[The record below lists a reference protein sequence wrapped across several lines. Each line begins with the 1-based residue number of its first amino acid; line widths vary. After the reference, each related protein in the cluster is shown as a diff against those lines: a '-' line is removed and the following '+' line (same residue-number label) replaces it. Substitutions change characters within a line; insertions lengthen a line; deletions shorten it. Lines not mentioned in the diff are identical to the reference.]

1 MTTYL
6 ERIEPQVQ
14 MLRMLQAT
22 GLSTYSREV
31 SSGCGPIMRVEGQEK
46 INFISNSYMGFST
59 HPKVVAAAKQA
70 LDEYGVGMGGSPLA
84 CGTTVL
90 HQKLAEHIAAH
101 YGKEACLIFASGYQA
116 LAGCIQG
123 MLGKPDMALLDS
135 LDHRSIVD
143 GCILA
148 GCKVR
153 SFVHNNLDD
162 LAELVQNTAG
172 HKGHRMVIV
181 DSVYSMD
188 GDLAPLPGIQ
198 RICRPAQV
206 TILID
211 EAHSLGVIGRTGK
224 GLLEHFDLPNGA
236 DIISGTFSKFAGAV
250 GGFAAADRDVIDYLR
265 HYSSP
270 FVFSASIPPAIVAAV
285 QASFD
290 LLTSEPEW
298 HERLWSNVRFLL
310 DGFKS
315 HGVRYWKIGDARH
328 SDHGSRHRKGPA
340 DEPGPAGSRR
350 LRLARHPPRRSTEDG
365 THPVG
370 RDGHPLSR
378 ASGESPGDLPRGG
391 TGVGADSGQRVDP
404 RGNLG
409 YTEKQ

>member
-6 ERIEPQVQ
+6 ERIEPQVR
-14 MLRMLQAT
+14 MLHMLQAT
-22 GLSTYSREV
+22 GLNTYSREV

-123 MLGKPDMALLDS
+123 MLGKPDMALIDS

-162 LAELVQNTAG
+162 LAELMQNTAG

-181 DSVYSMD
+181 ESVYSMD

-198 RICRPAQV
+198 GICRPAQV

-236 DIISGTFSKFAGAV
+236 DIIAGTFSKFAGAV
-250 GGFAAADRDVIDYLR
+250 GGFAVADRDVIDYLR

-315 HGVRYWKIGDARH
+315 MGFDTGKSETPVIPIMVRDTEKVLRMNRALLDRGVFASPVIHPGVPLKMERIRLGVMATH
-328 SDHGSRHRKGPA
+328 SREHLEKALEIFR
-340 DEPGPAGSRR
+340 E
-350 LRLARHPPRRSTEDG
+350 
-365 THPVG
+365 VG
-370 RDGHPLSR
+370 RELELIP
-378 ASGESPGDLPRGG
+378 
-391 TGVGADSGQRVDP
+391 DSA
-404 RGNLG
+404 
-409 YTEKQ
+409 